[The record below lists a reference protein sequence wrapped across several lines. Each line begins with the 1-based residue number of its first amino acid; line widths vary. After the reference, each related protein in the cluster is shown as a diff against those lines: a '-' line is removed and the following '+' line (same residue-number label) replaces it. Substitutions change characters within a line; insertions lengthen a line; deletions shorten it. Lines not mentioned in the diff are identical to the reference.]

1 MIPFPLRLGL
11 LHGEQQANCE
21 GGGGV
26 RDIAKVRD
34 LGLGNA
40 GWQRRI
46 AEKTGQI
53 GPRQR
58 RIAAQEEEQ
67 RPSGGGGT
75 GLQDSTSATVQW
87 ESFKLFCDAQ
97 TDRALAA
104 LRGDLGG

>member
-1 MIPFPLRLGL
+1 M
-11 LHGEQQANCE
+11 
-21 GGGGV
+21 
-26 RDIAKVRD
+26 
-34 LGLGNA
+34 GLGNA

-75 GLQDSTSATVQW
+75 GLQDSTSATMQW